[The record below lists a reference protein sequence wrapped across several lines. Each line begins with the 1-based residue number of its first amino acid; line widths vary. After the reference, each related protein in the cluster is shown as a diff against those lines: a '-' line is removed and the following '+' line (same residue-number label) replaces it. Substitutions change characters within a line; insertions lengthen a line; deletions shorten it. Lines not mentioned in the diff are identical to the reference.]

1 MANENF
7 VLSFKNYQSMS
18 NNGLKF
24 LILDRLNRIQLD
36 ISVKKCKKQI
46 EVMQQELNRRNA
58 V

>member
-24 LILDRLNRIQLD
+24 LILDRLNRIQLGMYP
-36 ISVKKCKKQI
+36 VKFKKQI
-46 EVMQQELNRRNA
+46 EVMQKELNRRNA